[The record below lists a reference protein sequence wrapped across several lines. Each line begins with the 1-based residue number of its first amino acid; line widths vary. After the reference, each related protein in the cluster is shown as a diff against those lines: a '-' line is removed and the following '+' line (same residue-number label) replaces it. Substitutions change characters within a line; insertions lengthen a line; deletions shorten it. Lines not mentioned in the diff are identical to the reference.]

1 MATNRAVSA
10 AVMDRHSHNPDKV
23 MLRRRPLSWRHK
35 SAAHP
40 RVKATIGAGRVTGS
54 RPAPGWTRS
63 RSRSTATDVQLGPAA
78 ERPATFYT
86 GLQRLRHR
94 ISQPRANRDPL
105 FTLLCTLPEPLI
117 QKPGPRAHPGD
128 PPPGRRCQMEHGR
141 SLRRGLGGGAARIEL
156 PSGSGAVGELPCLLV
171 RPVRRCRAEKVGIRT
186 LVLDR
191 LRRAQTRC
199 TAPPALLALRSSE
212 LSTSSMTGSRCFP
225 NACTVVNGRNNHTE
239 RGSSTLST
247 QRLDADS
254 VLLATQ
260 GQDKTLILG
269 HLGARSTRAR
279 VVGGVVGVPRHLTV
293 IPRGYE

>member
-1 MATNRAVSA
+1 
-10 AVMDRHSHNPDKV
+10 
-23 MLRRRPLSWRHK
+23 
-35 SAAHP
+35 
-40 RVKATIGAGRVTGS
+40 
-54 RPAPGWTRS
+54 
-63 RSRSTATDVQLGPAA
+63 
-78 ERPATFYT
+78 
-86 GLQRLRHR
+86 
-94 ISQPRANRDPL
+94 
-105 FTLLCTLPEPLI
+105 
-117 QKPGPRAHPGD
+117 
-128 PPPGRRCQMEHGR
+128 MEHGR

-156 PSGSGAVGELPCLLV
+156 PSGSGADGELPCLLV

-269 HLGARSTRAR
+269 HLGARGYRRRATRVRIVHFASANYLAKTKTPRTDGALPPTHDSHAAHACHMLNMR
-279 VVGGVVGVPRHLTV
+279 VVRKPCDLDAALDFPLARGECDDSGSGRSASASHGPLETSELTMPSLATDGDDSGEGWN
-293 IPRGYE
+293 PRGGGKTCPCRRLERLRGRQSSAGGKLICGT